1 MWRTCDGYTLRTPAT
16 GPGITRALLH
26 RADLQGEIRRYYQGD
41 LPQALGAVLARLIA
55 PARYQGTIRHL
66 PSGWRYRVFATGLGG
81 RPYWIVTRPVAGRP
95 DTIMAIR
102 PLPRWAAGEGENS
115 GAKRTQLPARRAGLH
130 PTSRRVAAAS
140 GPRHP
145 NVDRPADEVRREAR
159 RLFFMAYPRWIG
171 RAVEVHH
178 RIPLEWRRL
187 FPQADPNRL
196 SNLQPLRT
204 LDHRRKAS
212 DLWDAFR
219 AAYRRRRSAPGPG
232 EVMQFARLVDRSLDL
247 PYPL

>member
-1 MWRTCDGYTLRTPAT
+1 MWRTRDGYSLRPPAT
-16 GPGITRALLH
+16 GPGTTRALLH
-26 RADLQGEIRRYYQGD
+26 HADLQGEIRRYYRGD
-41 LPQALGAVLARLIA
+41 LQEAIETVLTRLIT
-55 PARYQGTIRHL
+55 PAQYQGTIRHV
-66 PSGWRYRVFATGLGG
+66 PSGWRYRVFDTGLGG
-81 RPYWIVTRPVAGRP
+81 KSYWIVTRPVAGRP
-95 DTIMAIR
+95 DMIMAIR
-102 PLPRWAAGEGENS
+102 PLPRWRAGEGENS
-115 GAKRTQLPARRAGLH
+115 AAKYIQISARRAGLR
-130 PTSRRVAAAS
+130 PTFRRIAAAS
-140 GPRHP
+140 PRHP

-159 RLFFMAYPRWIG
+159 QVFFAAYPRWIG

-219 AAYRRRRSAPGPG
+219 AAYRRRGRAPRPG
-232 EVMQFARLVDRSLDL
+232 EVMQFAGLVDRSLDL